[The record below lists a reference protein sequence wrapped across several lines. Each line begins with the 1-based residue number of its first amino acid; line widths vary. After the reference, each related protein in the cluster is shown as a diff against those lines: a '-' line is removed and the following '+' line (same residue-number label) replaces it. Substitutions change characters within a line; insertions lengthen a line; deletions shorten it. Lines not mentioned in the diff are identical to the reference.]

1 MIDLKESRPE
11 FEKLI
16 SHLSEELASVRTGR
30 AHTSLVEHI
39 LVDSYGSPT
48 PIKHIATL
56 SIPDQRSILITPWD
70 SALTKE
76 IEKSI
81 ALASLGVQPTNDGAS
96 VRISLPQLTEENRRA
111 LAKSVGQK
119 QEHTK
124 INIRLLRDRLRD
136 DIVKAEK
143 NNEVTE
149 DDTFALKKELDDI
162 TKEYSAMA
170 DEIAEGKENEI
181 MTI

>member
-16 SHLSEELASVRTGR
+16 THLSEELSGIRTGR
-30 AHTSLVEHI
+30 AHTSLVENI

-48 PIKHIATL
+48 PIKHIASL
-56 SIPDQRSILITPWD
+56 SIPDSRTILITPWD
-70 SALTKE
+70 ASMTKE
-76 IEKSI
+76 IEKGITIASI
-81 ALASLGVQPTNDGAS
+81 GAQPTSDGVG

-111 LAKSVGQK
+111 LVKGVGQK
-119 QEHTK
+119 QEQTK

-136 DIVKAEK
+136 EIAKAEK
-143 NNEVTE
+143 DNEITE
-149 DDTFALKKELDDI
+149 DDKFGMQKELDEM
-162 TKEYSAMA
+162 TKEYGAQA
-170 DEIAEGKENEI
+170 DAIAQDKEKEI

>member
-11 FEKLI
+11 FEKLLT
-16 SHLSEELASVRTGR
+16 HLSEELASVRTGR
-30 AHTSLVEHI
+30 AHTSLVENI
-39 LVDSYGSPT
+39 LVDSYGTPT
-48 PIKHIATL
+48 PIKHIASL

-70 SALTKE
+70 AALTKE
-76 IEKSI
+76 IEKGI
-81 ALASLGVQPTNDGAS
+81 TLASLGVQPTSDGVS

-111 LAKSVGQK
+111 LAKGVGQK

-136 DIVKAEK
+136 EIMKAEK

-149 DDTFALKKELDDI
+149 DDTFALKKELDDM
-162 TKEYSAMA
+162 TKEYGTKA
-170 DEIAEGKENEI
+170 DEIAESKEKEI